1 MLGSSP
7 HEGSD
12 GPEDRSILEA
22 EQPTPTESLSYGP
35 EPEQVAD
42 VFRPSGSHAPR
53 GLVIFIHGGYWRPPV
68 DRQHARSLARALADE
83 GYLTCSIEYRRVP
96 GEPDLVIADVGRALE
111 TLPATV
117 GLGEATPTLMGHSA
131 GGHLALIAAT
141 RHSGLVNGVV
151 ALAPVTDLQEADALN
166 LGSGAVEAFLGEP
179 AAARPDLD
187 PVRCPAP
194 AVGVTVI
201 HGARDSIVPIA
212 QAQSL
217 AEAWPGTCRVV
228 AVEDSAHF
236 ELIDP
241 RSAVWAVVVGE
252 VHAHGQHVH

>member
-12 GPEDRSILEA
+12 SPEDPSILEA
-22 EQPTPTESLSYGP
+22 EHPTPTESLSYGP

-42 VFRPSGSHAPR
+42 VFRPTDSRAPR

-68 DRQHARSLARALADE
+68 DRRHARSLARALAGE
-83 GYLTCSIEYRRVP
+83 GYVTCSIEYRRVP
-96 GEPDLVIADVGRALE
+96 GEPDLMITDIGRALD
-111 TLPATV
+111 TLPALV
-117 GLGEATPTLMGHSA
+117 GHGETTPTLMGHSA

-151 ALAPVTDLQEADALN
+151 VLAPVTDLREADALN

-179 AAARPDLD
+179 ATARPDLD

-194 AVGVTVI
+194 AMSVTVI

-212 QAQSL
+212 QAHSL
-217 AEAWPGTCRVV
+217 AEAWPGTAQVV
-228 AVEDSAHF
+228 VVDESAHF

-241 RSAVWAVVVGE
+241 RSAAWAVVVGE
-252 VHAHGQHVH
+252 VHAQKESVG

>member
-22 EQPTPTESLSYGP
+22 DQPTPTESLSYGP

-42 VFRPSGSHAPR
+42 VFRPTDSRAPR
-53 GLVIFIHGGYWRPPV
+53 GLVLFIHGGYWRPPV
-68 DRQHARSLARALADE
+68 DRRHARALARALADE
-83 GYLTCSIEYRRVP
+83 GYVTCSIEYRRVP
-96 GEPDLVIADVGRALE
+96 GEPDLMITDIGRALD
-111 TLPATV
+111 TLPALV
-117 GLGEATPTLMGHSA
+117 GHGEATPTLMGHSA

-151 ALAPVTDLQEADALN
+151 VLAPVTDLREADALN

-179 AAARPDLD
+179 ATARPDLD
-187 PVRCPAP
+187 PVRRPAP
-194 AVGVTVI
+194 AMSVTVI

-212 QAQSL
+212 QAHSL
-217 AEAWPGTCRVV
+217 AEAWPGAAQVV
-228 AVEDSAHF
+228 VVDDSAHF

-241 RSAVWAVVVGE
+241 RSAAWAVVVGE
-252 VHAHGQHVH
+252 VHAQKESVG